1 MANVGRIT
9 RRTMGAAVAALLG
22 AAVPAGAASAHPG
35 APWHHRFHGV
45 AGTVSAVNGSS
56 TPGSCGTAGSAGSFT
71 VTKHQASDT
80 VDVATTTAFFERGV
94 SSPSF
99 ANVCVGDLAGA
110 IGMLSGTM
118 LDANDVFVAPPPPRA
133 VFGTVSA
140 VNGSSTPGSC
150 GTAGSAGSFTVT
162 KHQAS
167 HTVDVATTTA
177 FFERGV
183 SSPSFANVCVGDLGG
198 AIGMLSG
205 TTLDANDVFVAPPP
219 TPPSTESAPALD
231 TWHGPAKQAS
241 VHTDSATLPHPGT
254 PRPDNGQWSG
264 TGRGLSQGRDTW
276 RQGLSASHAWGG
288 SNGRPWGGSNGDH
301 GRR

>member
-110 IGMLSGTM
+110 IGMLSGT
-118 LDANDVFVAPPPPRA
+118 
-133 VFGTVSA
+133 
-140 VNGSSTPGSC
+140 
-150 GTAGSAGSFTVT
+150 
-162 KHQAS
+162 
-167 HTVDVATTTA
+167 
-177 FFERGV
+177 
-183 SSPSFANVCVGDLGG
+183 
-198 AIGMLSG
+198 
-205 TTLDANDVFVAPPP
+205 TLDANDVFVAPPP
-219 TPPSTESAPALD
+219 TPPSTESAPSPD
-231 TWHGPAKQAS
+231 TWQGPAKQAS